1 MVTSSTK
8 TAASV
13 HPDEL
18 PGMVG
23 VIETP
28 AVSAAPVSVMIT
40 VGVTPVVGTRVGVTP
55 IVGTSVGGGVV
66 LVPQADRK
74 KINDRQT

>member
-1 MVTSSTK
+1 
-8 TAASV
+8 
-13 HPDEL
+13 
-18 PGMVG
+18 MVG

-28 AVSAAPVSVMIT
+28 VVSGTPVSVMIT
-40 VGVTPVVGTRVGVTP
+40 VGVTPLVGTCVGVTP
-55 IVGTSVGGGVV
+55 IVGASVAVGVA